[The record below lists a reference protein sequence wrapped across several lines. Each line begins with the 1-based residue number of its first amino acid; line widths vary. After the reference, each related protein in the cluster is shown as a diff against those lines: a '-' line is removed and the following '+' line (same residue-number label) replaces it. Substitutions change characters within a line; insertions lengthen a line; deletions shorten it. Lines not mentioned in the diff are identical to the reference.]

1 MDAQIRKLI
10 QIKNYIQQ
18 ASVCN
23 ENGFARLR
31 YMMAI
36 DILQEVSTELNDSV
50 LTLEHVGEQP
60 KEILRL

>member
-36 DILQEVSTELNDSV
+36 DILQEVST
-50 LTLEHVGEQP
+50 LEHVGEQP